1 MKKIRINNKKG
12 ILFWITGLSGSG
24 KTTFGKA
31 IHKDIQKLYGPTL
44 MISGDNIRK
53 IFYLKGHTKEDRL
66 KILKSYCRFAK
77 FITNQN
83 INLIFAVVGMFN
95 EPRKWN
101 RKNIS
106 NYIEIYIKSNLK
118 EIIKL
123 KKKRIYHKK
132 NIQDIVGVDIKPE
145 FPKKPN
151 ITIINSFDK
160 PQTKIAFQIIKKIKD
175 NIV

>member
-1 MKKIRINNKKG
+1 MKKIRINKKKG

-53 IFYLKGHTKEDRL
+53 IFYLKGHTKENRL

-145 FPKKPN
+145 FPKRPN

>member
-1 MKKIRINNKKG
+1 MKKIRINKKKG

-151 ITIINSFDK
+151 IIIINSFDK
-160 PQTKIAFQIIKKIKD
+160 PKTKIAFQIIKKIKD